1 MKKFL
6 AVFMVLILVLSLAGC
21 GSTTTSKDSGK
32 GTTKDSDDKSKDSSG
47 KASDNTLTVWCWDP
61 AFNIYA
67 MQEAEKIYKETNPDF
82 KLNIVETTWDD
93 VQTKITTAASSGQ
106 LDTLPDIF
114 LMQDNAFQKNYINYF
129 KKAEMSA
136 HYWLNNYKD
145 KGKEIHMFLTMLLAE
160 NEEQK
165 PEYEFV
171 CQKLLQVL
179 LVQVMR
185 DTDSNII
192 TTDKFMHKKINKEC
206 SRVKRY
212 LDSNYSDHI
221 TLDLLANITHMNKY
235 YLIHAFTKYTGMSP
249 INYLKSRRLEE
260 SKTLLETTDMTVAGI
275 CNNVGFSSQAYFSQA
290 FKKHTGISPNEYRKK
305 IKNSDELE
313 I

>member
-1 MKKFL
+1 MGNTRYQMKEPSMKEYNSK
-6 AVFMVLILVLSLAGC
+6 LIYL
-21 GSTTTSKDSGK
+21 T
-32 GTTKDSDDKSKDSSG
+32 KSKFEGDWCCTLHTHYFTEIFYVTSG
-47 KASDNTLTVWCWDP
+47 AGVLVVEGNEFSVKEHDLIIINPNIEHTEKSYFSKPLEYIVLGIEGL
-61 AFNIYA
+61 AF
-67 MQEAEKIYKETNPDF
+67 D
-82 KLNIVETTWDD
+82 
-93 VQTKITTAASSGQ
+93 
-106 LDTLPDIF
+106 
-114 LMQDNAFQKNYINYF
+114 F

-136 HYWLNNYKD
+136 HYWINNYKD

-160 NEEQK
+160 IEEQK

-249 INYLKSRRLEE
+249 INYLKSKRLEE

-305 IKNSDELE
+305 IKSSDGME